1 MGEDLLV
8 NEFGLAGDDGEQQ
21 MKTIGDL
28 YIKEKERKSQN
39 NASASGIGRQSPYSN
54 VDGRPPMRPITP
66 LKSAQTARV

>member
-1 MGEDLLV
+1 
-8 NEFGLAGDDGEQQ
+8 

-39 NASASGIGRQSPYSN
+39 NASASGIGRQSPYSG